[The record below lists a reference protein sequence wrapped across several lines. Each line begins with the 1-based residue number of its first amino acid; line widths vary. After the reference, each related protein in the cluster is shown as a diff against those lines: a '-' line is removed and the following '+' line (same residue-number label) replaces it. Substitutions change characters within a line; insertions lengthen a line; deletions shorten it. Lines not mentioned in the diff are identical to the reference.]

1 MDNKRL
7 KELAGINESAHES
20 ELKEKLEGLSTDDAL
35 KVIYGW
41 VKQNHVSLSQFKVLV
56 KGVL

>member
-7 KELAGINESAHES
+7 KELAGINESAHDD

-41 VKQNHVSLSQFKVLV
+41 VKQNHVSLSQFKMLI